1 MREPLVQPEGDRLMR
16 DESRLQREIR
26 KLLALKGY
34 RTVACSNGAVLA
46 GSPKQKAI
54 QMNSLKSLGLLPGFP
69 DLMVFGPDKFGLI
82 EVKLEGEQLSPK
94 QVEVHAWLAEWGFK
108 VAVCRSLED
117 VAETLTAWGW
127 S

>member
-1 MREPLVQPEGDRLMR
+1 MR

-54 QMNSLKSLGLLPGFP
+54 QMNSLKSLGLVPGWP
-69 DLMVFGPDKFGLI
+69 DLTIYGDGGRVAHI
-82 EVKLEGEQLSPK
+82 EVKLEGEQLGPK
-94 QVEVHAWLAEWGFK
+94 QVEIHSFLKEWGHK

-117 VAETLTAWGW
+117 VEQTLADWGW